1 MSAPVT
7 RPRKLIATIHPRLA
21 VVLHD
26 LMMVW
31 VAWLATNAL
40 RYSIVPNAP
49 DSSWLSVEAA
59 IVVLVQ
65 GLVLWWTGLYKGLWR
80 FASLPDLWNILRAG
94 VFGAL
99 GIAIALFLYNRLATV
114 PRAVL
119 VIYPA
124 FLVVFLGVPRLAYRY
139 WKDSRFD
146 LVRGVPPKRVLV
158 LGAGRAGETLI
169 RELLHENRYRP
180 VGILDDNMALRGAK
194 VHGVPVLGTLEQLPQ
209 LASEVAAEMILI
221 AMPSAGNAQMQ
232 RVVGLCE
239 QAGVHFRTVPRLQ
252 DVVAGR
258 MGFSE
263 LKEVAIED
271 LLGREPVQLDWTA
284 IRTGLSGKR
293 VLVTGGGGSIG
304 AELCRQVARLG
315 VESLTVLEL
324 SEYNLYK
331 IEQEL
336 KQEFPDLLFNAVLG
350 DVADPAVCERAF
362 AQSRPQI
369 VFHAAAF
376 KHVPLLQTQLRVA
389 FRNNVIGTQV
399 AAQAAD
405 RVGVEAF
412 VMISTDKA
420 VNPVSVMGA
429 CKRAAEIFC
438 QNFSARSNTHF
449 ITVRFGN
456 VLDSAGSVVPLFR
469 EQIRN
474 GGPVT
479 VTHPEIS
486 RYFMTIP
493 EACQLILQASVL
505 GQGGEIFALDM
516 GEPVK
521 ISYLAEQMIRLAN
534 KIPGR
539 DVHIVY
545 TGLRP
550 GEKLFEELFH
560 PQESYSSTSHA
571 KIFLAQPRSMSWELL
586 QAQLAKAA
594 IAVRDYDEDALHRC
608 LTLLLPEFAQREELG
623 DAEVV
628 PIVRSQA

>member
-1 MSAPVT
+1 MPQAT
-7 RPRKLIATIHPRLA
+7 RPRKLIAAIHPRLA

-26 LMMVW
+26 LVMVW
-31 VAWLATNAL
+31 VAWIATMAL
-40 RYSIVPNAP
+40 RYSFVPNAP
-49 DSSWLSVEAA
+49 DNSWLNVETGL
-59 IVVLVQ
+59 VVLVQ

-94 VFGAL
+94 IFGAI
-99 GIAIALFLYNRLATV
+99 GIAIALFLYNRLTTV

-124 FLVVFLGVPRLAYRY
+124 FLVVCLGVPRLAYRY

-146 LVRGVPPKRVLV
+146 LARGIPPKRVLV

-180 VGILDDNMALRGAK
+180 VGILDDNTALRGAK

-209 LASEVAAEMILI
+209 LAGEVAAEMLLI

-239 QAGVHFRTVPRLQ
+239 EAGVQFRTVPRLQ

-258 MGFSE
+258 MGFAE

-293 VLVTGGGGSIG
+293 VLVSGGGGSIG

-315 VESLTVLEL
+315 AEALTVLEL

-350 DVADPAVCERAF
+350 DVADPVVCERAF
-362 AQSRPQI
+362 ASARPQI

-399 AAQAAD
+399 AALAAD
-405 RVGVEAF
+405 RVGAEAF

-469 EQIRN
+469 EQIRS

-505 GQGGEIFALDM
+505 GQGGEIFVLDM

-534 KIPGR
+534 KVPGR

-560 PQESYSSTSHA
+560 PQESYASTRHA
-571 KIFLAQPRSMSWELL
+571 KIFLAQPRSMSWDLL

-594 IAVRDYDEDALHRC
+594 VAVRDYDEDALRRC
-608 LTLLLPEFAQREELG
+608 LTSLLPEFAWREDSG

>member
-1 MSAPVT
+1 MST
-7 RPRKLIATIHPRLA
+7 RNLIAAIHPRLA

-26 LMMVW
+26 LAMVW
-31 VAWLATNAL
+31 LAWVAINWL
-40 RYSIVPNAP
+40 RYSF
-49 DSSWLSVEAA
+49 EANPPPLA
-59 IVVLVQ
+59 WFTLETGIVVLAQ

-80 FASLPDLWNILRAG
+80 FASLPDLWNIVRAG
-94 VFGAL
+94 VIGAFA
-99 GIAIALFLYNRLATV
+99 IAIVLFLYNRLTTV

-124 FLVVFLGVPRLAYRY
+124 LLVVFLGTPRLGYRY

-146 LVRGVPPKRVLV
+146 LSTRVPAKRVLV
-158 LGAGRAGETLI
+158 LGAGRAGEALL
-169 RELLHENRYRP
+169 RELARENRYRP
-180 VGILDDNMALRGAK
+180 IGLLDDNTALRGAR
-194 VHGVPVLGTLEQLPQ
+194 VHGVPVLGAIERLPE
-209 LASEVAAEMILI
+209 LAREVAAEMLLI
-221 AMPSAGNAQMQ
+221 AMPSASNAQM
-232 RVVGLCE
+232 RHVVELCE
-239 QAGVHFRTVPRLQ
+239 QTGVAFRTVPRLQ

-258 MGFSE
+258 MGFNE

-304 AELCRQVARLG
+304 SELCRQVARLG
-315 VESLTVLEL
+315 VGSLTILEQ

-336 KQEFPDLLFNAVLG
+336 RQEFPDLLMNAALG
-350 DVADPAVCERAF
+350 DCGDAAVCERVF
-362 AQSRPQI
+362 LRSRPQ
-369 VFHAAAF
+369 VVLHAAAY
-376 KHVPLLQTQLRVA
+376 KHVPLLQTQIREA
-389 FRNNVIGTQV
+389 FRNNVLGTQI

-405 RVGVEAF
+405 RHGVAVF
-412 VMISTDKA
+412 VLISTDKA
-420 VNPVSVMGA
+420 VNPTSVMGA

-438 QNFSARSNTHF
+438 QNFSARSSTHF

-479 VTHPEIS
+479 VTHPQIT

-493 EACQLILQASVL
+493 EACQLILQAGVL

-521 ISYLAEQMIRLAN
+521 IDYLAEQMIRLAN
-534 KIPGR
+534 KIPGK
-539 DVHIVY
+539 DIAIVY

-560 PQESYSSTSHA
+560 AQESYKNTSHA
-571 KIFLAQPRSMSWELL
+571 KIFLAQPRSMSWDLL
-586 QAQLAKAA
+586 NVQLRHAAQ
-594 IAVRDYDEDALHRC
+594 AVRDYDEDALQHC
-608 LTLLLPEFAQREELG
+608 LSNLLPEFSLRHDQPN
-623 DAEVV
+623 AEIV
-628 PIVRSQA
+628 PITRNKA

>member
-1 MSAPVT
+1 M
-7 RPRKLIATIHPRLA
+7 RPRSLIAAIHPRLA

-26 LMMVW
+26 LAMVW
-31 VAWLATNAL
+31 LAWIATNL
-40 RYSIVPNAP
+40 MRYSFAPNLP
-49 DSSWLSVEAA
+49 PPLWFSPETG

-94 VFGAL
+94 VLGAL
-99 GIAIALFLYNRLATV
+99 GIAVALFLYNRLDTV
-114 PRAVL
+114 PRGVL
-119 VIYPA
+119 VVYPA
-124 FLVVFLGVPRLAYRY
+124 LLVVFLGVPRLVYRY

-146 LVRGVPPKRVLV
+146 LARGIPAKRVLV

-169 RELLHENRYRP
+169 RELAHENRYRP
-180 VGILDDNMALRGAK
+180 VGMLDDNTALRGAK
-194 VHGVPVLGTLEQLPQ
+194 VHGVPVLGTLEQLPDR
-209 LASEVAAEMILI
+209 AREVAAEMLLI
-221 AMPSAGNAQMQ
+221 AMPSASNAQMQ
-232 RVVGLCE
+232 RVVELCE
-239 QAGVHFRTVPRLQ
+239 ATNIAFRTVPRLQ

-258 MGFSE
+258 MGFNQ

-271 LLGREPVQLDWTA
+271 LLGRDPVQLDWTA
-284 IRTGLSGKR
+284 IRTGLSGAR

-336 KQEFPDLLFNAVLG
+336 TQEFPELMFNAVLG
-350 DVADPAVCERAF
+350 DCGDAAVCERVFGQA
-362 AQSRPQI
+362 RPQI

-376 KHVPLLQTQLRVA
+376 KHVPLLQTQVREA
-389 FRNNVIGTQV
+389 FRNNVLGTQT

-405 RVGVEAF
+405 RFGVGCF
-412 VMISTDKA
+412 VLISTDKA
-420 VNPVSVMGA
+420 VNPTSVMGA

-438 QNFSARSNTHF
+438 QNFAAKSSTRF

-479 VTHPEIS
+479 VTHPQIS

-516 GEPVK
+516 GEPVR
-521 ISYLAEQMIRLAN
+521 IAYLAEQMIRLAN
-534 KIPGR
+534 KVPGR

-560 PQESYSSTSHA
+560 SQESYRSTSHA
-571 KIFLAQPRSMSWELL
+571 KIFLAQPRGMSWELL
-586 QAQLAKAA
+586 NAQLTTAA
-594 IAVRDYDEDALHRC
+594 QAVREYDEETLRRC
-608 LTLLLPEFAQREELG
+608 LTSLLPEFATR
-623 DAEVV
+623 DDDVEVV
-628 PIVRSQA
+628 PIARSVS